1 MELAIV
7 LMTKHS
13 LKRNNYSFASLYII
27 LDSITYL
34 KYNLKRQKFIHMNV
48 TNTHC
53 FIDGW
58 LIDYQQGAINHRET
72 KDVKRL
78 GEYQLKLLDV
88 LAQHAGTV
96 LSREQLTNL
105 VWENRVIGNNSLPNA
120 IHALR
125 SALDD
130 NGKHQRIIKT
140 IPKKG
145 YLLEKE
151 YCQYETY
158 EISNDEVLH
167 DSDIK
172 NIEQIEDQSIEHQTG
187 TKIVA
192 EDFCLAAALKQEEVP
207 TKKRNVGA
215 ILKKTKKYLFGMAAI
230 MLMAF
235 ASGKL
240 LFSSPAPL
248 SPPDGMS
255 VTRDQIQPYDHIIL
269 HNVAKKATPTRQES
283 YSVPERLKESLNK
296 INQSLS
302 NTKTIIHA
310 YYRAT
315 DSILHYTF
323 SIQSACENKELSM
336 NIFHWRVNGEKLN
349 TLVYQETERKLNELV
364 TCHS

>member
-1 MELAIV
+1 MELFIV
-7 LMTKHS
+7 LMIKHL
-13 LKRNNYSFASLYII
+13 LKRNNYSFTSLYQITY
-27 LDSITYL
+27 SITYL
-34 KYNLKRQKFIHMNV
+34 KHNLKRLDFIQMNV

-58 LIDYQQGAINHRET
+58 LIDFQQGSINHRET
-72 KDVKRL
+72 KEVKRL

-88 LAQHAGTV
+88 LAQHAGAV

-151 YCQYETY
+151 YCQYETC
-158 EISNDEVLH
+158 EIINEEAPFDT
-167 DSDIK
+167 DIK
-172 NIEQIEDQSIEHQTG
+172 DTELIEYQTAEHQTG
-187 TKIVA
+187 TEIIA
-192 EDFCLAAALKQEEVP
+192 EEAYLVDDFKQEEIPAKTRKV
-207 TKKRNVGA
+207 TA
-215 ILKKTKKYLFGMAAI
+215 ILAKKQKYLFAIAAI
-230 MLMAF
+230 ILIALI
-235 ASGKL
+235 SNKIL
-240 LFSSPAPL
+240 LDYPKPI

-255 VTRDQIQPYDHIIL
+255 VLRDQVQPYDHIIL
-269 HNVAKKATPTRQES
+269 HHVTKKSTPNQQEP

-296 INQSLS
+296 INQHLS
-302 NTKTIIHA
+302 NSKTIIHA

-315 DSILHYTF
+315 DAMLHYTF
-323 SIQSACENKELSM
+323 SIQSACESKELSM
-336 NIFHWRVNGEKLN
+336 NIFHWRVNSQKLN
-349 TLVYQETERKLNELV
+349 TLVYRETERKLNELV